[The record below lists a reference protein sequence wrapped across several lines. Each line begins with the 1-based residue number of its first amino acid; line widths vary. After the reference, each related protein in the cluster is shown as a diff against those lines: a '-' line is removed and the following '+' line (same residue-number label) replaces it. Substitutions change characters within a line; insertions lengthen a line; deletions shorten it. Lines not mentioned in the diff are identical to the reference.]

1 MKYVDKTTTGGK
13 VVKLKDYKKRAR
25 RNKIRRK
32 LLLICLII
40 VVIVLILTHAP
51 FMKISKINCFGNE
64 KISSE
69 DIISTS
75 KICKGNNIFRVNK
88 NKAIENIKELPYVK
102 DVVIRRKLPST
113 MNINVTEC
121 VVSSYVNMKNT
132 YIYLDDEG
140 KILEKSDV
148 PPQNVC
154 PILNGVTLTEQTVN
168 KPAVF
173 KNSKQFDIYK
183 EVISVINNSK
193 FQGKITLID
202 IKDISDIKITVN
214 NSLQIII
221 GDTNNLDYKVNFLAS
236 GAYDSIGDNRN
247 GTLDVS
253 HGNNAVYKEVH

>member
-88 NKAIENIKELPYVK
+88 NKAIENL
-102 DVVIRRKLPST
+102 
-113 MNINVTEC
+113 
-121 VVSSYVNMKNT
+121 
-132 YIYLDDEG
+132 
-140 KILEKSDV
+140 
-148 PPQNVC
+148 
-154 PILNGVTLTEQTVN
+154 
-168 KPAVF
+168 
-173 KNSKQFDIYK
+173 
-183 EVISVINNSK
+183 
-193 FQGKITLID
+193 
-202 IKDISDIKITVN
+202 
-214 NSLQIII
+214 
-221 GDTNNLDYKVNFLAS
+221 FLL
-236 GAYDSIGDNRN
+236 Y
-247 GTLDVS
+247 
-253 HGNNAVYKEVH
+253 